1 MANPLFKHL
10 LVTGML
16 CAGTTLLFTGCIDDS
31 YDLNK
36 VDLTM
41 KLNTEGLG
49 VKLGNTDLI
58 ALADII
64 DEDETVKTEA
74 NGLYYLVKDGTSN
87 FNVKVD
93 NMTTSF
99 NDTKLDM
106 DAPVLE
112 YKDVYEQLRDKGFPV
127 THGSTLPI
135 PVGFEMHGSAEGNQ
149 KIDFSITDV
158 NDVKQVKTIDLQRSK
173 VALTLTEANHPAT
186 LNLGVTHLK
195 NIRLYLPKFLGVTD
209 VAPGWELKEGNVLVY
224 TKNGGTYNYNRNN
237 PEICSVYLNK
247 VALDQTKNQGLVNE
261 KKEIELTPAELN
273 IRMTAEQ
280 VFFENR
286 AGREL
291 SMNVGDQASVRLD
304 IKVPNNVLNINQV
317 TGIFNPAINPD
328 NERIDVSNDLPDFL
342 QDKDVR
348 IVATNPTIRFH
359 ANMSTLPVGID
370 MRGTLTAVKENGAFE
385 NGATT
390 KVVKLDKGVMEMGR
404 DNYVYYCNQGNTPYD
419 PEGAKAGAA
428 TVKNTANI
436 GDLITE
442 LPDYLEVNL
451 RDNQINVKNEY
462 YTVQLGRDYHVDADY
477 SVFVPFEF
485 DRGLKVVYND
495 STESMH
501 SDLKDLSATGTLEV
515 MADAY
520 NTIPLELLVGLKAV
534 DVDGNELPVEFNT
547 AEAHV
552 VPGDG
557 STYTMNGEVKQR
569 SGSEVMTP
577 IKITAKL
584 DDKDLLSRIDKLCFN
599 IHADATGSNKLVS
612 TQYLKLNN
620 IKIKLHAGVI
630 ADFN

>member
-1 MANPLFKHL
+1 MANPLFKRL

-31 YDLNK
+31 YNLDK

-106 DAPVLE
+106 NTPVLQ
-112 YKDVYEQLRDKGFPV
+112 YNDVYEQLRDAGIPV

-135 PVGFEMHGSAEGNQ
+135 PADFEMHGSAEGDQ
-149 KIDFSITDV
+149 EVDFKITDV
-158 NDVKQVKTIDLQRSK
+158 SDVKQVKTIDLQRSK

-186 LNLGVTHLK
+186 LNLGVTRLK
-195 NIRLYLPKFLGVTD
+195 NIRLYLPKILGVTD

-224 TKNGGTYNYNRNN
+224 TGNGGTYNYNRNN

-247 VALDQTKNQGLVNE
+247 VVLDQTEHKGKVENGN
-261 KKEIELTPAELN
+261 IELTPAELN

-291 SMNVGDQASVRLD
+291 SMNEGDQASVRLD
-304 IKVPNNVLNINQV
+304 IKVPNNKLNISQV
-317 TGIFNPAINPD
+317 TGIFNPAIDPD

-442 LPDYLEVNL
+442 LPDYLEVDLKN
-451 RDNQINVKNEY
+451 NQINVKNEY

-534 DVDGNELPVEFNT
+534 DVDGNEVPVEFNT

-552 VPGDG
+552 APGDG

>member
-31 YDLNK
+31 YDLDK

-41 KLNTEGLG
+41 KLNTDGLG

-106 DAPVLE
+106 NTPVLQ
-112 YKDVYEQLRDKGFPV
+112 YNDVYEQLRDAGIPV

-135 PVGFEMHGSAEGNQ
+135 PANFEMHGSAEGDQ
-149 KIDFSITDV
+149 EVDFKITDV
-158 NDVKQVKTIDLQRSK
+158 SDVKQVKTIDLQKSK
-173 VALTLTEANHPAT
+173 VALTLTEANQPAS
-186 LNLGVTHLK
+186 LNLGVTRLK
-195 NIRLYLPKFLGVTD
+195 NVRLYLPKFLGVTD

-224 TKNGGTYNYNRNN
+224 TLNGGTYNYNRNN

-247 VALDQTKNQGLVNE
+247 VALDQTEHKGKVENGG
-261 KKEIELTPAELN
+261 IELTPNELN
-273 IRMTAEQ
+273 VRMTAEQ
-280 VFFENR
+280 VYFENR

-304 IKVPNNVLNINQV
+304 IKVPNNKLNISQV
-317 TGIFNPAINPD
+317 TGIFNPAIDPD
-328 NERIDVSNDLPDFL
+328 NERIDVSSDLPDFL
-342 QDKDVR
+342 QDKEVR

-547 AEAHV
+547 TEAHV
-552 VPGDG
+552 LPGDG

>member
-31 YDLNK
+31 YDLDK

-41 KLNTEGLG
+41 KLNTDGLG

-58 ALADII
+58 ALADIL

-106 DAPVLE
+106 NTPVLQ
-112 YKDVYEQLRDKGFPV
+112 YNDVYEQLRDAGIPV

-135 PVGFEMHGSAEGNQ
+135 PADFEMHGSAEGDQ
-149 KIDFSITDV
+149 EVDFKITDV
-158 NDVKQVKTIDLQRSK
+158 SDVKQVKTIDLQRSK
-173 VALTLTEANHPAT
+173 VALTLTEANQPAS
-186 LNLGVTHLK
+186 LNLGVTRLK

-209 VAPGWELKEGNVLVY
+209 VAPGWELKESNVLVY
-224 TKNGGTYNYNRNN
+224 KNGGTYNYNRNN

-247 VALDQTKNQGLVNE
+247 VALDQTTHNGMVENGG
-261 KKEIELTPAELN
+261 IELTPNDLKV
-273 IRMTAEQ
+273 RMTAEQ

-304 IKVPNNVLNINQV
+304 IKVPNNVLNIDQV

-328 NERIDVSNDLPDFL
+328 NERIDVSSDLPDFL

-385 NGATT
+385 NGAPT

-442 LPDYLEVNL
+442 LPDYLEVDLKN
-451 RDNQINVKNEY
+451 NQINVKNEY

-552 VPGDG
+552 APGDG

>member
-1 MANPLFKHL
+1 M
-10 LVTGML
+10 
-16 CAGTTLLFTGCIDDS
+16 
-31 YDLNK
+31 
-36 VDLTM
+36 
-41 KLNTEGLG
+41 
-49 VKLGNTDLI
+49 KLGNTDLI
-58 ALADII
+58 ALADIL

-106 DAPVLE
+106 NTPVLQ
-112 YKDVYEQLRDKGFPV
+112 YNDVYEQLRDAGIPV

-135 PVGFEMHGSAEGNQ
+135 PANFEMHGSAEGDQ
-149 KIDFSITDV
+149 EVDFKITDV
-158 NDVKQVKTIDLQRSK
+158 SDVKQVKTIDLQKSK
-173 VALTLTEANHPAT
+173 VALTLTEANQPAS
-186 LNLGVTHLK
+186 LNLGVTRLK

-224 TKNGGTYNYNRNN
+224 TLNGGTYNYNRNN
-237 PEICSVYLNK
+237 TEICSVYLNK
-247 VALDQTKNQGLVNE
+247 VALDQTEHKGKVENGG
-261 KKEIELTPAELN
+261 IELTPNDLKV
-273 IRMTAEQ
+273 RMTAEQ
-280 VFFENR
+280 VYFENR

-291 SMNVGDQASVRLD
+291 SMNEGDQASVRLD
-304 IKVPNNVLNINQV
+304 ITVANKTLNISQV

-328 NERIDVSNDLPDFL
+328 NERIDVSSDLPDFL
-342 QDKDVR
+342 QDKEVR

-370 MRGTLTAVKENGAFE
+370 MRGTLTAVKENGVFE

-442 LPDYLEVNL
+442 LPDYLEVDLKN
-451 RDNQINVKNEY
+451 NQINVKNEY

-552 VPGDG
+552 APGDG

>member
-31 YDLNK
+31 YDLDK

-41 KLNTEGLG
+41 KLNTDGLG

-58 ALADII
+58 ALADIL

-106 DAPVLE
+106 NTPVLQ
-112 YKDVYEQLRDKGFPV
+112 YNDVYEQLRDAGIPV

-135 PVGFEMHGSAEGNQ
+135 PADFEMHGSAEGNQ

-158 NDVKQVKTIDLQRSK
+158 KDVTEVKTIDLYKSK
-173 VALTLTEANHPAT
+173 VALTLTEANSRPE
-186 LNLGVTHLK
+186 LNLGVTRLK

-224 TKNGGTYNYNRNN
+224 KNGGIYNYNRNK

-247 VALDQTKNQGLVNE
+247 VALDQTKNEGKVENGN
-261 KKEIELTPAELN
+261 IELTPAELN

-280 VFFENR
+280 VYFENR

-291 SMNVGDQASVRLD
+291 SMKVDDQASVRLD
-304 IKVPNNVLNINQV
+304 IQVPNNVLNINQV
-317 TGIFNPAINPD
+317 TGKFNPAINPD
-328 NERIDVSNDLPDFL
+328 NERIDVSSDLPDFL
-342 QDKDVR
+342 QDKEVR

-390 KVVKLDKGVMEMGR
+390 KVVKLDKSVMNMGC
-404 DNYVYYCNQGNTPYD
+404 DNYVYYYQGNAPYD

-442 LPDYLEVNL
+442 LPDYLEVDLKN
-451 RDNQINVKNEY
+451 NQINVKNEY

-501 SDLKDLSATGTLEV
+501 SDLKDLSTTGTLEV

-552 VPGDG
+552 APGDG

>member
-31 YDLNK
+31 YDLDK

-41 KLNTEGLG
+41 KLNTDGLG

-58 ALADII
+58 ALADIL

-106 DAPVLE
+106 NTPVLQ
-112 YKDVYEQLRDKGFPV
+112 YNDVYEQLRDAGIPV
-127 THGSTLPI
+127 TEGNTLPI
-135 PVGFEMHGSAEGNQ
+135 PVDFEMHGSAKGDQEV
-149 KIDFSITDV
+149 DFKITDV
-158 NDVKQVKTIDLQRSK
+158 SDVKQVKTIDLQKSK
-173 VALTLTEANHPAT
+173 VALTLTEANQPAS
-186 LNLGVTHLK
+186 LNLGVTRLK
-195 NIRLYLPKFLGVTD
+195 NVRLYLPKFLGVTD

-224 TKNGGTYNYNRNN
+224 TLNGGTYNYNRNN

-247 VALDQTKNQGLVNE
+247 VALDQTENKGKVENGG
-261 KKEIELTPAELN
+261 IELTPNELN
-273 IRMTAEQ
+273 VRMTAEQ

-304 IKVPNNVLNINQV
+304 IKVPNNKLNISQV
-317 TGIFNPAINPD
+317 TGIFNPAIDPD

-442 LPDYLEVNL
+442 LPDYLEVDLKN
-451 RDNQINVKNEY
+451 NQINVKNEY

-534 DVDGNELPVEFNT
+534 DVDGNEVPVEFNT

-552 VPGDG
+552 APGDG

>member
-31 YDLNK
+31 YDLDK

-41 KLNTEGLG
+41 KLNTDGLG

-58 ALADII
+58 ALADIL

-106 DAPVLE
+106 NTPVLQ
-112 YKDVYEQLRDKGFPV
+112 YNDVYEQLRDAGIPV

-135 PVGFEMHGSAEGNQ
+135 PADFEMHGSAEGDQ
-149 KIDFSITDV
+149 EVDFKITDV
-158 NDVKQVKTIDLQRSK
+158 SDVKQVKTIDLQKSK
-173 VALTLTEANHPAT
+173 VALTLTEANQPAS
-186 LNLGVTHLK
+186 LNLGVTRLK

-224 TKNGGTYNYNRNN
+224 TLNGGIYNYNRNN

-247 VALDQTKNQGLVNE
+247 VALDQTENKGKVENGG
-261 KKEIELTPAELN
+261 IELTPNELN
-273 IRMTAEQ
+273 VTMTAEQ

-304 IKVPNNVLNINQV
+304 IKVPNNKLNISQV
-317 TGIFNPAINPD
+317 TGIFNPAIDPD

-342 QDKDVR
+342 QDKEVR

-442 LPDYLEVNL
+442 LPDYLEVDLKN
-451 RDNQINVKNEY
+451 NQINVKNEY

-534 DVDGNELPVEFNT
+534 DVDGNEVPVEFNT

-552 VPGDG
+552 APGDG

-599 IHADATGSNKLVS
+599 IHADATSSNKLVS

>member
-16 CAGTTLLFTGCIDDS
+16 CAGTTLLFTSCIDDS
-31 YDLNK
+31 YDLDK

-41 KLNTEGLG
+41 KLNTDGLG
-49 VKLGNTDLI
+49 VKLGNTNLI
-58 ALADII
+58 ALADIL

-106 DAPVLE
+106 DAPVLQ
-112 YKDVYEQLRDKGFPV
+112 YNDVYEQLRDAGIPV

-135 PVGFEMHGSAEGNQ
+135 PANFEMHGSAEGDQ
-149 KIDFSITDV
+149 EVDFKITDV
-158 NDVKQVKTIDLQRSK
+158 SDVKQVKTIDLQKSK
-173 VALTLTEANHPAT
+173 VALTLTEANQPAS
-186 LNLGVTHLK
+186 LNLGVTRLK
-195 NIRLYLPKFLGVTD
+195 NVRLYLPKFLGVTD
-209 VAPGWELKEGNVLVY
+209 VAPGWELQEGNVLVY
-224 TKNGGTYNYNRNN
+224 THNGGTYNYDRNK

-247 VALDQTKNQGLVNE
+247 VALDQTKNEGKVENGN
-261 KKEIELTPAELN
+261 IELKPYELN
-273 IRMTAEQ
+273 VRMTAEQ
-280 VFFENR
+280 VYFENR

-291 SMNVGDQASVRLD
+291 SMNEGDQASVRLD
-304 IKVPNNVLNINQV
+304 IQLPNNVLNISQV
-317 TGIFNPAINPD
+317 TGIFNPAIDPD

-342 QDKDVR
+342 QDKEVR

-451 RDNQINVKNEY
+451 KNNQINVKNEY

-501 SDLKDLSATGTLEV
+501 TDLKDLSATGTLEV
-515 MADAY
+515 VADAY
-520 NTIPLELLVGLKAV
+520 NTIPLELLVGLKAI

-547 AEAHV
+547 VEAHV
-552 VPGDG
+552 APGDG

>member
-31 YDLNK
+31 YDLDK

-41 KLNTEGLG
+41 KLNTDGLG

-58 ALADII
+58 ALADIL

-112 YKDVYEQLRDKGFPV
+112 YKDVREQLEAHGVPV
-127 THGSTLPI
+127 VDGKPLPI
-135 PVGFEMHGSAEGNQ
+135 PADFEMHGSAEGNQ

-158 NDVKQVKTIDLQRSK
+158 KDVTEVKTIDLYKSK
-173 VALTLTEANHPAT
+173 VALTLKEANKPKE

-224 TKNGGTYNYNRNN
+224 TNNGGIYNYNRNN
-237 PEICSVYLNK
+237 SEICSVYLNK
-247 VALDQTKNQGLVNE
+247 VALDQTEHNGKVENGG
-261 KKEIELTPAELN
+261 IELTPNELN
-273 IRMTAEQ
+273 VRMTAEQ

-304 IKVPNNVLNINQV
+304 IKVPNNKLNISQV
-317 TGIFNPAINPD
+317 TGIFNPAIDPD

-342 QDKDVR
+342 QDKEVR

-442 LPDYLEVNL
+442 LPDYLEVDLKN
-451 RDNQINVKNEY
+451 NQINVKNEY

-534 DVDGNELPVEFNT
+534 DVDGNVVPVEFNT

-552 VPGDG
+552 APGDG

>member
-31 YDLNK
+31 YDLDK

-41 KLNTEGLG
+41 KLNTDGLG

-58 ALADII
+58 ALADIL

-106 DAPVLE
+106 NTPVLQ
-112 YKDVYEQLRDKGFPV
+112 YNDVKEQLETVGVFVEKHKP
-127 THGSTLPI
+127 LPI
-135 PVGFEMHGSAEGNQ
+135 PANFEMHGSAEGDQ
-149 KIDFSITDV
+149 EVDFKITDV
-158 NDVKQVKTIDLQRSK
+158 SDVKQVKTIDLQRSK
-173 VALTLTEANHPAT
+173 VALTLTEANKPAS

-195 NIRLYLPKFLGVTD
+195 NVRLYLPKFLGVTD

-224 TKNGGTYNYNRNN
+224 TLNGGTYNYNRNN

-247 VALDQTKNQGLVNE
+247 VALDQTENKGKVENGG
-261 KKEIELTPAELN
+261 IELTPNELKV
-273 IRMTAEQ
+273 RMTAEQ
-280 VFFENR
+280 VYFENR

-291 SMNVGDQASVRLD
+291 SMNEGDQASVRLD
-304 IKVPNNVLNINQV
+304 IKVPNNVLNISQV
-317 TGIFNPAINPD
+317 TGIFNPAIDPD

-370 MRGTLTAVKENGAFE
+370 MSGTLTAVKENGAFE
-385 NGATT
+385 NGAPT

-451 RDNQINVKNEY
+451 KNNQINVKNEY

-534 DVDGNELPVEFNT
+534 DVDGNEVPVEFNT

-552 VPGDG
+552 APGDG

>member
-31 YDLNK
+31 YDLDK

-41 KLNTEGLG
+41 KLNTDGLG

-58 ALADII
+58 ALADIL

-106 DAPVLE
+106 NTPVLQ
-112 YKDVYEQLRDKGFPV
+112 YNDVKEQLETVGVFVEKHKP
-127 THGSTLPI
+127 LPI
-135 PVGFEMHGSAEGNQ
+135 PANFEMHGSAEGDQ
-149 KIDFSITDV
+149 EVDFKITDV
-158 NDVKQVKTIDLQRSK
+158 SDVKQVKTIDLQKSK
-173 VALTLTEANHPAT
+173 VALTLTEANQPAS
-186 LNLGVTHLK
+186 LNLGVTRLK
-195 NIRLYLPKFLGVTD
+195 NVRLYLPKFLGVTD

-224 TKNGGTYNYNRNN
+224 TLNGGTYNYNRNHT
-237 PEICSVYLNK
+237 EICSVYLNK
-247 VALDQTKNQGLVNE
+247 VALDQTEHKGKVENGG
-261 KKEIELTPAELN
+261 IELTPNDLKV
-273 IRMTAEQ
+273 RMTAEQ
-280 VFFENR
+280 VYFENR

-291 SMNVGDQASVRLD
+291 SMNEGDQASVRLD
-304 IKVPNNVLNINQV
+304 ITVANKTLNISQV

-451 RDNQINVKNEY
+451 KNNQINVKEEY

-515 MADAY
+515 VADAY
-520 NTIPLELLVGLKAV
+520 NTIPLELLVGLKAI

-552 VPGDG
+552 APGDG

>member
-31 YDLNK
+31 YDLDK

-41 KLNTEGLG
+41 KLNTDGLG

-58 ALADII
+58 ALADIL

-106 DAPVLE
+106 NTPVLQ
-112 YKDVYEQLRDKGFPV
+112 YDDVFKQLQDAGIPV
-127 THGSTLPI
+127 TEGNTLPI
-135 PVGFEMHGSAEGNQ
+135 PADFEMHGSAEGDQ
-149 KIDFSITDV
+149 EVDFKITDV
-158 NDVKQVKTIDLQRSK
+158 SDVKQVKTIDLQKSK
-173 VALTLTEANHPAT
+173 VALTLTEANQPAS
-186 LNLGVTHLK
+186 LNLGVTRLK
-195 NIRLYLPKFLGVTD
+195 NVRLYLPKFLGVTD

-224 TKNGGTYNYNRNN
+224 TLNGGIYNYNRNN

-247 VALDQTKNQGLVNE
+247 VALDQTDKQGKVENGN
-261 KKEIELTPAELN
+261 IELTPNELKV
-273 IRMTAEQ
+273 RMTAEQ
-280 VFFENR
+280 VYFENR

-304 IKVPNNVLNINQV
+304 IKVPNNKLNISQV
-317 TGIFNPAINPD
+317 TGIFNPAIDPD

-342 QDKDVR
+342 QDKEVR

-442 LPDYLEVNL
+442 LPDYLEVDLKN
-451 RDNQINVKNEY
+451 NQINVKNEY

-534 DVDGNELPVEFNT
+534 DVDGNEVPVEFNT

-552 VPGDG
+552 APGDG

>member
-31 YDLNK
+31 YDLDK

-41 KLNTEGLG
+41 KLNTDGLG

-58 ALADII
+58 ALADIL

-106 DAPVLE
+106 NTPVLQ
-112 YKDVYEQLRDKGFPV
+112 YNDVFEQLRDAGIPV

-135 PVGFEMHGSAEGNQ
+135 PADFEMHGSAEGDQ
-149 KIDFSITDV
+149 EVDFKITDV
-158 NDVKQVKTIDLQRSK
+158 SDVKQVKTIDLQKSK
-173 VALTLTEANHPAT
+173 VALTLTEANQPAS
-186 LNLGVTHLK
+186 LNLGVTRLK

-224 TKNGGTYNYNRNN
+224 TLNGGIYNYNRNN

-247 VALDQTKNQGLVNE
+247 VALDQTENKGKVENGG
-261 KKEIELTPAELN
+261 IELTPNELN
-273 IRMTAEQ
+273 VTMTAEQ

-304 IKVPNNVLNINQV
+304 IKVPNNKLNISQV
-317 TGIFNPAINPD
+317 TGIFNPAIDPD

-342 QDKDVR
+342 QDKEVR

-442 LPDYLEVNL
+442 LPDYLEVDLKN
-451 RDNQINVKNEY
+451 NQINVKNEY
-462 YTVQLGRDYHVDADY
+462 YTVQLGRNYHVDADY

-534 DVDGNELPVEFNT
+534 DVDGNEVPVEFNT

-552 VPGDG
+552 APGDG

>member
-31 YDLNK
+31 YDLDK

-41 KLNTEGLG
+41 KLNTDGLG

-58 ALADII
+58 ALADIL

-106 DAPVLE
+106 NTPVLQ
-112 YKDVYEQLRDKGFPV
+112 YNDVYEQLRNAGIPV
-127 THGSTLPI
+127 TEHSTLPI
-135 PVGFEMHGSAEGNQ
+135 PADFEMHGSAEGDQ
-149 KIDFSITDV
+149 KVDFSITGV
-158 NDVKQVKTIDLQRSK
+158 SDVKQVKTIDLQKSK
-173 VALTLTEANHPAT
+173 VALTLTEANKPAS
-186 LNLGVTHLK
+186 LNLGVTRLK
-195 NIRLYLPKFLGVTD
+195 NVRLYLPKILGVTD

-224 TKNGGTYNYNRNN
+224 TLNGGTYNYNRNN

-247 VALDQTKNQGLVNE
+247 VALDQTEHKGKVENGG
-261 KKEIELTPAELN
+261 IELTPEDLKV
-273 IRMTAEQ
+273 RMTAEQ
-280 VFFENR
+280 VYFENR

-291 SMNVGDQASVRLD
+291 SMNEGDQASVRLD
-304 IKVPNNVLNINQV
+304 IKVPNNKLNISQV

-328 NERIDVSNDLPDFL
+328 NERIDVSSDLPDFL
-342 QDKDVR
+342 QDKEVR

-419 PEGAKAGAA
+419 PEGAKAGAV

-442 LPDYLEVNL
+442 LPDYLEVDLKN
-451 RDNQINVKNEY
+451 NQINVKNEY

-534 DVDGNELPVEFNT
+534 DVDGNEVPVEFNT

-552 VPGDG
+552 APGDG

>member
-31 YDLNK
+31 YDLDK

-41 KLNTEGLG
+41 KLNTDGLG

-58 ALADII
+58 ALADIL

-106 DAPVLE
+106 NTPVLQ
-112 YKDVYEQLRDKGFPV
+112 YNDVYEQLRDAGIPV

-135 PVGFEMHGSAEGNQ
+135 PANFEMHGSAEGDQ
-149 KIDFSITDV
+149 EVDFKITDV
-158 NDVKQVKTIDLQRSK
+158 SDVKQVKIIDLQKSK
-173 VALTLTEANHPAT
+173 VALTLTEANQPAS
-186 LNLGVTHLK
+186 LNLGVTRLK
-195 NIRLYLPKFLGVTD
+195 NVRLYLPKFLGVTD

-224 TKNGGTYNYNRNN
+224 TLNGGTYNYNRNN

-247 VALDQTKNQGLVNE
+247 VALDQTEHKGKVENGG
-261 KKEIELTPAELN
+261 IELTPNELN
-273 IRMTAEQ
+273 VRMTAEQ
-280 VFFENR
+280 VYFENR

-291 SMNVGDQASVRLD
+291 SMNEGDQASVRLD
-304 IKVPNNVLNINQV
+304 IKVPNNVLNISQV
-317 TGIFNPAINPD
+317 TGIFNPAIDPD

-442 LPDYLEVNL
+442 LPDYLEVDLKN
-451 RDNQINVKNEY
+451 NQINVKNEY

-534 DVDGNELPVEFNT
+534 DVDGNEVPVEFNT

-552 VPGDG
+552 APGDG

>member
-31 YDLNK
+31 YDLDK

-41 KLNTEGLG
+41 KLNTDGLG

-58 ALADII
+58 ALADIL

-106 DAPVLE
+106 NTPVLQ
-112 YKDVYEQLRDKGFPV
+112 YNDVFEQLRDAGIPV

-135 PVGFEMHGSAEGNQ
+135 PANFEMHGSAEGDQ
-149 KIDFSITDV
+149 EVDFKITDV
-158 NDVKQVKTIDLQRSK
+158 SDVKQVKTIDLQKSK
-173 VALTLTEANHPAT
+173 VALTLTEANQPAS
-186 LNLGVTHLK
+186 LNLGVTRLK
-195 NIRLYLPKFLGVTD
+195 NVRLYLPKFLGVTD

-224 TKNGGTYNYNRNN
+224 TLNGGTYNYNRNN

-247 VALDQTKNQGLVNE
+247 VALDQTEHKGKVENGG
-261 KKEIELTPAELN
+261 IELTPNELN
-273 IRMTAEQ
+273 VRMTAEQ

-304 IKVPNNVLNINQV
+304 IKVPNNKLNISQV

-342 QDKDVR
+342 QDKEVR

-442 LPDYLEVNL
+442 LPDYLEVDLKN
-451 RDNQINVKNEY
+451 NQINVKNEY

-552 VPGDG
+552 APGDG

-584 DDKDLLSRIDKLCFN
+584 DDENLLSRIDKLCFN

>member
-31 YDLNK
+31 YDLDK

-41 KLNTEGLG
+41 KLNTDGLG

-58 ALADII
+58 ALADIL

-106 DAPVLE
+106 DAPVLQ
-112 YKDVYEQLRDKGFPV
+112 YNDVYEQLETAGVPV
-127 THGSTLPI
+127 VDGKPLPI
-135 PVGFEMHGSAEGNQ
+135 PADFEMHGSAEGNQ

-158 NDVKQVKTIDLQRSK
+158 NDVKEVKTIDLYKSK

-186 LNLGVTHLK
+186 LNLGVTRLK

-224 TKNGGTYNYNRNN
+224 TLNGGTYNYNRNN

-247 VALDQTKNQGLVNE
+247 VALDQTKNNGKVENGS
-261 KKEIELTPAELN
+261 IELTPAELN
-273 IRMTAEQ
+273 IKMTAEQ
-280 VFFENR
+280 VYFENR

-370 MRGTLTAVKENGAFE
+370 LRGTLTAVKENGAFE
-385 NGATT
+385 NGAPT

-404 DNYVYYCNQGNTPYD
+404 DNYVYYCNKDKTPYD

-451 RDNQINVKNEY
+451 KNNQINVKNEY

-552 VPGDG
+552 APGDG
-557 STYTMNGEVKQR
+557 STYTMNGEVKER

>member
-31 YDLNK
+31 YDLDK

-41 KLNTEGLG
+41 KLNTDGLG

-106 DAPVLE
+106 NTPVLQ
-112 YKDVYEQLRDKGFPV
+112 YNDVFKQLQDAGIPV
-127 THGSTLPI
+127 TEGNTLPI
-135 PVGFEMHGSAEGNQ
+135 PADFEMHGSAEGDQ
-149 KIDFSITDV
+149 EVDFKITDV
-158 NDVKQVKTIDLQRSK
+158 SDVKQVKTIDLQRSK

-247 VALDQTKNQGLVNE
+247 VALDQTEHNGKVENGS
-261 KKEIELTPAELN
+261 IELTPAELN
-273 IRMTAEQ
+273 IRMTADQ

-317 TGIFNPAINPD
+317 TGIFNPAIDPD
-328 NERIDVSNDLPDFL
+328 NERIDVSSDLPDFL
-342 QDKDVR
+342 QDKEVR

-442 LPDYLEVNL
+442 LPDYLEVDLKN
-451 RDNQINVKNEY
+451 NQINVKNEY

-534 DVDGNELPVEFNT
+534 DVDGNEVPVEFNT

-552 VPGDG
+552 APGDG
-557 STYTMNGEVKQR
+557 STYTMNGEVKER

>member
-31 YDLNK
+31 YDLDK

-41 KLNTEGLG
+41 KLNTDGLG

-58 ALADII
+58 ALADIL

-106 DAPVLE
+106 DAPVLQ
-112 YKDVYEQLRDKGFPV
+112 YNDVYEQLRDAGIPV
-127 THGSTLPI
+127 TEGSTLPI
-135 PVGFEMHGSAEGNQ
+135 PADFEMHGSAEGNQ

-158 NDVKQVKTIDLQRSK
+158 KDVTEVKTIDLYKSK
-173 VALTLTEANHPAT
+173 VALTLTEANSRPE
-186 LNLGVTHLK
+186 LNLGVTRLK

-224 TKNGGTYNYNRNN
+224 KNGGIYNYNRNK

-247 VALDQTKNQGLVNE
+247 VALDQTKNEGKVENGN
-261 KKEIELTPAELN
+261 IELTPAELN

-280 VFFENR
+280 VYFENR

-291 SMNVGDQASVRLD
+291 SMKVDDQASVRLD
-304 IKVPNNVLNINQV
+304 IQVPNNVLNINQV
-317 TGIFNPAINPD
+317 TGKFNPAIDPD
-328 NERIDVSNDLPDFL
+328 NERIDVSSDLPDFL
-342 QDKDVR
+342 QDKEVR

-451 RDNQINVKNEY
+451 KNNQINVKNEY

-534 DVDGNELPVEFNT
+534 DVDGNEVPVEFNT

-552 VPGDG
+552 APGDG

>member
-31 YDLNK
+31 CDLDK

-41 KLNTEGLG
+41 KLNTDGLG

-58 ALADII
+58 ALADIL

-106 DAPVLE
+106 NTPVLQ
-112 YKDVYEQLRDKGFPV
+112 YNDVYEQLRDAGIPV

-135 PVGFEMHGSAEGNQ
+135 PANFEMHGSAEGDQ
-149 KIDFSITDV
+149 EVDFKITDV
-158 NDVKQVKTIDLQRSK
+158 SDVKQVKTIDLQKSK
-173 VALTLTEANHPAT
+173 VALTLTEANQPAS
-186 LNLGVTHLK
+186 LNLGVTRLK
-195 NIRLYLPKFLGVTD
+195 NVRLYLPKFLGVTD

-224 TKNGGTYNYNRNN
+224 TLNGGTYNYNRNN

-247 VALDQTKNQGLVNE
+247 VALDQTENKGKVENGG
-261 KKEIELTPAELN
+261 IELTPNELN
-273 IRMTAEQ
+273 VRMTAEQ

-304 IKVPNNVLNINQV
+304 IKVPNNKLNISQV

-342 QDKDVR
+342 QDKEVR

-442 LPDYLEVNL
+442 LPDYLEVDLKN
-451 RDNQINVKNEY
+451 NQINVKNEY

-534 DVDGNELPVEFNT
+534 DVDGNEVPVEFNT

-552 VPGDG
+552 APGDG

>member
-31 YDLNK
+31 YDLDK

-41 KLNTEGLG
+41 KLNTDGLG

-58 ALADII
+58 ALADIL

-74 NGLYYLVKDGTSN
+74 NGLYYLVKDGPSN

-93 NMTTSF
+93 NMTPSF
-99 NDTKLDM
+99 NDSKLDM
-106 DAPVLE
+106 DAPVLQ
-112 YKDVYEQLRDKGFPV
+112 YNDVYEQLRDAGIPV
-127 THGSTLPI
+127 TEGSTLPI
-135 PVGFEMHGSAEGNQ
+135 PADFEMHGSAEGNQ

-158 NDVKQVKTIDLQRSK
+158 KDVTEVKTIDLYKSK
-173 VALTLTEANHPAT
+173 VALTLTEANSRPE
-186 LNLGVTHLK
+186 LNLGVTRLK

-224 TKNGGTYNYNRNN
+224 KNGGIYNYNRNK

-247 VALDQTKNQGLVNE
+247 VALDQTKNEGKVENGN
-261 KKEIELTPAELN
+261 IELTPAELN

-280 VFFENR
+280 VYFENR

-291 SMNVGDQASVRLD
+291 SMKVDDQASVRLD
-304 IKVPNNVLNINQV
+304 IQVPNNVLNINQV
-317 TGIFNPAINPD
+317 TGKFNPAINPD
-328 NERIDVSNDLPDFL
+328 NERIDVSSDLPDFL
-342 QDKDVR
+342 QDKEVR

-442 LPDYLEVNL
+442 LPDYLEVDLKN
-451 RDNQINVKNEY
+451 NQINVKNEY

-552 VPGDG
+552 APGDG

>member
-31 YDLNK
+31 YDLDK

-41 KLNTEGLG
+41 KLNTDGLG

-58 ALADII
+58 ALADIL

-106 DAPVLE
+106 NTPVLQ
-112 YKDVYEQLRDKGFPV
+112 YNDVYEQLRDAGIPV

-135 PVGFEMHGSAEGNQ
+135 PANFEMHGSAEGDQ
-149 KIDFSITDV
+149 EVDFKITDV
-158 NDVKQVKTIDLQRSK
+158 SDVKQVKTIDLQRSK
-173 VALTLTEANHPAT
+173 VALTLTEANQPAT
-186 LNLGVTHLK
+186 LNLGVTRLK

-224 TKNGGTYNYNRNN
+224 TLNGGTYNYNRNN

-247 VALDQTKNQGLVNE
+247 VALDQTEHKGKVENGG
-261 KKEIELTPAELN
+261 IELTPNELN
-273 IRMTAEQ
+273 VRMTAEQ
-280 VFFENR
+280 VYFENR

-291 SMNVGDQASVRLD
+291 SMNEGDQASVRLD
-304 IKVPNNVLNINQV
+304 IKVPNNVLNISQV
-317 TGIFNPAINPD
+317 TGIFNPVINPD

-390 KVVKLDKGVMEMGR
+390 KKVKLDKGVMEMGR
-404 DNYVYYCNQGNTPYD
+404 DNYVYYCNKDKTPYD

-428 TVKNTANI
+428 TVENVQNI

-451 RDNQINVKNEY
+451 RDNQINVKDEY

-534 DVDGNELPVEFNT
+534 DVDGNEVPVEFNT

-552 VPGDG
+552 APGDG

>member
-31 YDLNK
+31 YDLDK

-41 KLNTEGLG
+41 KLNTDGLG

-58 ALADII
+58 ALADIL

-106 DAPVLE
+106 NTPVLQ
-112 YKDVYEQLRDKGFPV
+112 YNDVYEQLETAGVPV
-127 THGSTLPI
+127 VDGKPLPI
-135 PVGFEMHGSAEGNQ
+135 PADFEMHGSAEGNQ

-158 NDVKQVKTIDLQRSK
+158 NDVKEVKTIDLYKSK

-186 LNLGVTHLK
+186 LNLGVTRLK

-224 TKNGGTYNYNRNN
+224 TLNGGTYNYNRNN

-247 VALDQTKNQGLVNE
+247 VALDQTKNNGKVENGS
-261 KKEIELTPAELN
+261 IELTPAELN
-273 IRMTAEQ
+273 IKMTAEQ
-280 VFFENR
+280 VYFENR

-451 RDNQINVKNEY
+451 KNNQINVKNEY

-552 VPGDG
+552 APGDG

>member
-31 YDLNK
+31 YDLDK

-41 KLNTEGLG
+41 KLNTDGLG

-58 ALADII
+58 ALADIL

-106 DAPVLE
+106 NTPVLQ
-112 YKDVYEQLRDKGFPV
+112 YNDVYEQLRDAGIPV

-135 PVGFEMHGSAEGNQ
+135 PADFEMHGSAEGDQ
-149 KIDFSITDV
+149 EVDFKITDV
-158 NDVKQVKTIDLQRSK
+158 SDVKQVKTIDLQKSK
-173 VALTLTEANHPAT
+173 VALTLTEANQPAS
-186 LNLGVTHLK
+186 LNLGVTRLK
-195 NIRLYLPKFLGVTD
+195 NVRLYLPKFLGVTD

-224 TKNGGTYNYNRNN
+224 TLNGGIYNYNRNN

-247 VALDQTKNQGLVNE
+247 VALDQTENKGKVENGG
-261 KKEIELTPAELN
+261 IELTPNELN
-273 IRMTAEQ
+273 VTMTAEQ

-304 IKVPNNVLNINQV
+304 IKVPNNVLNISQV
-317 TGIFNPAINPD
+317 TGIFNPAIDPD

-342 QDKDVR
+342 QDKEVR

-442 LPDYLEVNL
+442 LPDYLEVDLKN
-451 RDNQINVKNEY
+451 NQINVKNEY

-552 VPGDG
+552 APGDG
-557 STYTMNGEVKQR
+557 STYTMNGEVKER

>member
-31 YDLNK
+31 YDLDK

-41 KLNTEGLG
+41 KLNTDGLG

-58 ALADII
+58 ALADIL

-112 YKDVYEQLRDKGFPV
+112 YKDVREQLEAHGVPV
-127 THGSTLPI
+127 VDGKPLPI
-135 PVGFEMHGSAEGNQ
+135 PADFEMHGSAEGNQ

-158 NDVKQVKTIDLQRSK
+158 KDVTEVKTIDLYKSK
-173 VALTLTEANHPAT
+173 VALTLKEANKPKE

-224 TKNGGTYNYNRNN
+224 TNNGGIYNYNRNN
-237 PEICSVYLNK
+237 SEICSVYLNK
-247 VALDQTKNQGLVNE
+247 VALDQTEHNGKVENGS
-261 KKEIELTPAELN
+261 IELTPAELN

-280 VFFENR
+280 VYFKNR

-291 SMNVGDQASVRLD
+291 SMEVGNQASVRLD
-304 IKVPNNVLNINQV
+304 IELPNNVLNINQV
-317 TGIFNPAINPD
+317 TGKFNPTINPD
-328 NERIDVSNDLPDFL
+328 DERIDVSNDLPDFL
-342 QDKDVR
+342 QDKEVR

-442 LPDYLEVNL
+442 LPDYLEVDLKN
-451 RDNQINVKNEY
+451 NQINVKNEY

-552 VPGDG
+552 APGDG

>member
-31 YDLNK
+31 YDLDK

-41 KLNTEGLG
+41 KLNTDGLG

-58 ALADII
+58 ALADIL

-106 DAPVLE
+106 NTPVLQ
-112 YKDVYEQLRDKGFPV
+112 YNDVFKQLQDAGIPV
-127 THGSTLPI
+127 TEGNTLPI
-135 PVGFEMHGSAEGNQ
+135 PADFEMHGSAKGDQEV
-149 KIDFSITDV
+149 DFKITDV
-158 NDVKQVKTIDLQRSK
+158 SDVKQVKTIDLQKSK
-173 VALTLTEANHPAT
+173 VALTLTEANQPAS
-186 LNLGVTHLK
+186 LNLGVTRLK

-224 TKNGGTYNYNRNN
+224 TLNGGIYNYNRNN

-247 VALDQTKNQGLVNE
+247 VALDQTKNNGKVENGS
-261 KKEIELTPAELN
+261 IELTPNELN
-273 IRMTAEQ
+273 VTMTAEQ

-304 IKVPNNVLNINQV
+304 IKVPNNVLNISQV

-328 NERIDVSNDLPDFL
+328 NERIDVSSDLPDFL
-342 QDKDVR
+342 QDKEVR

-442 LPDYLEVNL
+442 LPDYLEVDLKN
-451 RDNQINVKNEY
+451 NQINVKNEY

-515 MADAY
+515 IADAY

-552 VPGDG
+552 APGDG

>member
-31 YDLNK
+31 YDLDK

-41 KLNTEGLG
+41 KLNTDGLG

-58 ALADII
+58 ALADIL

-106 DAPVLE
+106 NTPVLQ
-112 YKDVYEQLRDKGFPV
+112 YNDVFEQLRDKGIPV

-135 PVGFEMHGSAEGNQ
+135 PAGFEMHGCAEGDQ
-149 KIDFSITDV
+149 EVDFKITDV
-158 NDVKQVKTIDLQRSK
+158 SDVKQVKTIDLQRSK
-173 VALTLTEANHPAT
+173 VALTLTEANQPAS

-195 NIRLYLPKFLGVTD
+195 NVRLYLPKFLGVTD

-224 TKNGGTYNYNRNN
+224 TLNGGTYNYNRNN

-247 VALDQTKNQGLVNE
+247 VALDQTTHKGKVENGG
-261 KKEIELTPAELN
+261 IELTPNELKV
-273 IRMTAEQ
+273 RMTAEQ
-280 VFFENR
+280 VYFKNR

-291 SMNVGDQASVRLD
+291 SMNEGDQASVRLD
-304 IKVPNNVLNINQV
+304 IKVPNNVLNISQV

-328 NERIDVSNDLPDFL
+328 NERIDVSSDLPDFL

-442 LPDYLEVNL
+442 LPDYLEVDLKN
-451 RDNQINVKNEY
+451 NQINVKNEY

-534 DVDGNELPVEFNT
+534 DVDGNEVPVEFNT

-552 VPGDG
+552 APGDG

>member
-31 YDLNK
+31 YDLDK

-41 KLNTEGLG
+41 KLNTDGLG

-58 ALADII
+58 ALADIL

-106 DAPVLE
+106 NTPVLQ
-112 YKDVYEQLRDKGFPV
+112 YNDVYEQLRDAGIPV
-127 THGSTLPI
+127 TEGNTLPI
-135 PVGFEMHGSAEGNQ
+135 PADFEMHGSAKGDQEV
-149 KIDFSITDV
+149 DFKITDV
-158 NDVKQVKTIDLQRSK
+158 SDVKQVKTIDLQKSK
-173 VALTLTEANHPAT
+173 VALTLTEANQPAS
-186 LNLGVTHLK
+186 LNLGVTRLK

-209 VAPGWELKEGNVLVY
+209 VAPGWELQEGNVLVY
-224 TKNGGTYNYNRNN
+224 THNGGTYNYDRNK

-247 VALDQTKNQGLVNE
+247 VALDQTKNEGKVENGN
-261 KKEIELTPAELN
+261 IELKPNELN
-273 IRMTAEQ
+273 VTMTAEQ

-304 IKVPNNVLNINQV
+304 IKVPNNKLNISQV
-317 TGIFNPAINPD
+317 TGIFNPAIDPD
-328 NERIDVSNDLPDFL
+328 NERIDVSSDLPDFL
-342 QDKDVR
+342 QDKEVR

-442 LPDYLEVNL
+442 LPDYLEVDLKN
-451 RDNQINVKNEY
+451 NQINVKNEY

-515 MADAY
+515 VADAY

-534 DVDGNELPVEFNT
+534 DVDGNEVPVEFNT

-552 VPGDG
+552 APGDG
-557 STYTMNGEVKQR
+557 STYTMNGEVKER

>member
-31 YDLNK
+31 YDLDK

-41 KLNTEGLG
+41 KLNTDGLG

-58 ALADII
+58 ALADIL

-106 DAPVLE
+106 NTPVLQ
-112 YKDVYEQLRDKGFPV
+112 YNDVKEQLETVGVFVEKHKP
-127 THGSTLPI
+127 LPI
-135 PVGFEMHGSAEGNQ
+135 PANFEMHGSAEGDQ
-149 KIDFSITDV
+149 EVDFKITDV
-158 NDVKQVKTIDLQRSK
+158 SDVKQVKTIDLQKSK
-173 VALTLTEANHPAT
+173 VALTLTEANQPAS
-186 LNLGVTHLK
+186 LNLGVTRLK
-195 NIRLYLPKFLGVTD
+195 NVRLYLPKFLGVTD

-224 TKNGGTYNYNRNN
+224 TLNGGTYNYNRNN

-247 VALDQTKNQGLVNE
+247 VALDKTENKGKVENGG
-261 KKEIELTPAELN
+261 IELTPNELN
-273 IRMTAEQ
+273 VRMTAEQ

-304 IKVPNNVLNINQV
+304 IKVPNNKLNISQV
-317 TGIFNPAINPD
+317 TGIFNPAIDPD

-342 QDKDVR
+342 QDKEVR

-442 LPDYLEVNL
+442 LPDYLEVDLKN
-451 RDNQINVKNEY
+451 NQINVKNEY

-534 DVDGNELPVEFNT
+534 DVDGNEVPVEFNT

-552 VPGDG
+552 APGDG

>member
-31 YDLNK
+31 YDLDK

-41 KLNTEGLG
+41 KLNTDGLG

-58 ALADII
+58 ALADIL

-106 DAPVLE
+106 NTPVLQ
-112 YKDVYEQLRDKGFPV
+112 YNDVYEQLRDAGIPV

-135 PVGFEMHGSAEGNQ
+135 PADFEMHGSAEGDQ
-149 KIDFSITDV
+149 EVDFKITDV
-158 NDVKQVKTIDLQRSK
+158 SDVKQVKTIDLQRSK
-173 VALTLTEANHPAT
+173 VALTLTEANQPAT
-186 LNLGVTHLK
+186 LNLGVTRLK

-224 TKNGGTYNYNRNN
+224 TLNGGIYNYNRNN

-247 VALDQTKNQGLVNE
+247 VALDQTEHKGKVENGG
-261 KKEIELTPAELN
+261 IELTPNELN
-273 IRMTAEQ
+273 VTMTAEQ

-304 IKVPNNVLNINQV
+304 IKVPNNKLNISQV
-317 TGIFNPAINPD
+317 TGIFNPAIDPD
-328 NERIDVSNDLPDFL
+328 NERIDVSSDLPDFL
-342 QDKDVR
+342 QDKEVR

-385 NGATT
+385 NGAPT

-442 LPDYLEVNL
+442 LPDYLEVDLKN
-451 RDNQINVKNEY
+451 NQINVKNEY

-534 DVDGNELPVEFNT
+534 DVDGNEVPVEFNT

-552 VPGDG
+552 APGDG

>member
-31 YDLNK
+31 YDLDK

-41 KLNTEGLG
+41 KLNTDGLG

-58 ALADII
+58 ALADIL

-106 DAPVLE
+106 NTPVLQ
-112 YKDVYEQLRDKGFPV
+112 YNDVYEQLRDAGIPV

-135 PVGFEMHGSAEGNQ
+135 PANFEMHGSAEGDQ
-149 KIDFSITDV
+149 EVDFKITDV
-158 NDVKQVKTIDLQRSK
+158 SDVKQVKTIDLQKSK
-173 VALTLTEANHPAT
+173 VALTLTEANQPAS
-186 LNLGVTHLK
+186 LNLGVTRLK
-195 NIRLYLPKFLGVTD
+195 NVRLYLPKFLGVTD

-224 TKNGGTYNYNRNN
+224 TLNGGTYNYNRNN

-247 VALDQTKNQGLVNE
+247 VALDQTENKGKVENGG
-261 KKEIELTPAELN
+261 IELTPNELKV
-273 IRMTAEQ
+273 RMTAEQ
-280 VFFENR
+280 VYFENR

-291 SMNVGDQASVRLD
+291 SMNEGDQASVRLD
-304 IKVPNNVLNINQV
+304 IKVPNNVLNISQV
-317 TGIFNPAINPD
+317 TGIFNPAIDPD

-442 LPDYLEVNL
+442 LPDYLEVDLKN
-451 RDNQINVKNEY
+451 NQINVKNEY

-534 DVDGNELPVEFNT
+534 DVDGNEVPVEFNT

-552 VPGDG
+552 APGDG

>member
-31 YDLNK
+31 YDLDK

-41 KLNTEGLG
+41 KLNTDGLG

-58 ALADII
+58 ALADIL

-106 DAPVLE
+106 NTPVLQ
-112 YKDVYEQLRDKGFPV
+112 YNDVFKQLQDAGIPV
-127 THGSTLPI
+127 TEGNTLPI
-135 PVGFEMHGSAEGNQ
+135 PADFEMHGSAKGDQEV
-149 KIDFSITDV
+149 DFKITDV
-158 NDVKQVKTIDLQRSK
+158 SDVKQVKTIDLQKSK
-173 VALTLTEANHPAT
+173 VALTLTEANKPSS
-186 LNLGVTHLK
+186 LNLGVTRLK
-195 NIRLYLPKFLGVTD
+195 NVRLYLPKFLGVTD
-209 VAPGWELKEGNVLVY
+209 VAPGWELQEGNVLVY
-224 TKNGGTYNYNRNN
+224 THNGGTYNYDRNK

-247 VALDQTKNQGLVNE
+247 VALDQTKNEGKVENGN
-261 KKEIELTPAELN
+261 IELKPNELN
-273 IRMTAEQ
+273 VTMTAEQ
-280 VFFENR
+280 VYFENR

-291 SMNVGDQASVRLD
+291 SMNEGDQASVRLD
-304 IKVPNNVLNINQV
+304 IKLPNNVLNISQV

-390 KVVKLDKGVMEMGR
+390 KKVKLDKGVMEMGR

-428 TVKNTANI
+428 TVENVQNI

-442 LPDYLEVNL
+442 LPDYLEVDLKN
-451 RDNQINVKNEY
+451 NQINVKNEY

-547 AEAHV
+547 TEAHV
-552 VPGDG
+552 APGDG

>member
-31 YDLNK
+31 YDLDK

-41 KLNTEGLG
+41 KLNTDGLG

-58 ALADII
+58 ALADIL

-106 DAPVLE
+106 NAPVLQ
-112 YKDVYEQLRDKGFPV
+112 YNDVKEQLETVGVFVEKHKP
-127 THGSTLPI
+127 LPI
-135 PVGFEMHGSAEGNQ
+135 PADFEMHGSAEGDQ
-149 KIDFSITDV
+149 EVDFNITDV
-158 NDVKQVKTIDLQRSK
+158 SDVKQVKTIDLQRSK
-173 VALTLTEANHPAT
+173 VALTLTEANKPAS
-186 LNLGVTHLK
+186 LNLGVTRLK
-195 NIRLYLPKFLGVTD
+195 NVRLYLPKFLGVTD

-224 TKNGGTYNYNRNN
+224 TLNGGTYNYNRNN

-247 VALDQTKNQGLVNE
+247 VALDQTEHNGKVENGG
-261 KKEIELTPAELN
+261 IELTPNELKV
-273 IRMTAEQ
+273 RMTAEQ
-280 VFFENR
+280 VYFENR

-291 SMNVGDQASVRLD
+291 SMNEGDQASVRLD
-304 IKVPNNVLNINQV
+304 IKVPNNVLNISQV
-317 TGIFNPAINPD
+317 TGIFNPAIDPD

-451 RDNQINVKNEY
+451 KNNQINVKNEY

-552 VPGDG
+552 APGDG

>member
-31 YDLNK
+31 YDLDK

-41 KLNTEGLG
+41 KLNTDGLG

-58 ALADII
+58 ALADIL

-106 DAPVLE
+106 DAPVLQ
-112 YKDVYEQLRDKGFPV
+112 YNDVYEQLRDAGIPV
-127 THGSTLPI
+127 TEGSTLPI
-135 PVGFEMHGSAEGNQ
+135 PADFEMHGSAEGNQ

-158 NDVKQVKTIDLQRSK
+158 KDVTEVKTIDLYKSK
-173 VALTLTEANHPAT
+173 VALTLTEANSRPE
-186 LNLGVTHLK
+186 LNLGVTRLK

-224 TKNGGTYNYNRNN
+224 KNGGIYNYNRNN

-247 VALDQTKNQGLVNE
+247 VALDQTIHNGKVENGS
-261 KKEIELTPAELN
+261 IELTPAELN

-291 SMNVGDQASVRLD
+291 SMKVDDQASVRLD
-304 IKVPNNVLNINQV
+304 IQVPNNVLNINQV
-317 TGIFNPAINPD
+317 TGKFNPAINPD
-328 NERIDVSNDLPDFL
+328 DERIDVSNDLPDFL

-442 LPDYLEVNL
+442 LPDYLEVDLKN
-451 RDNQINVKNEY
+451 NQINVKNEY

-547 AEAHV
+547 TEAHV
-552 VPGDG
+552 APGDG

>member
-31 YDLNK
+31 YDLDK

-106 DAPVLE
+106 NTPVLQ
-112 YKDVYEQLRDKGFPV
+112 YNDVFEQLRDAGIPV

-135 PVGFEMHGSAEGNQ
+135 PADFEMHGSAEGDQ
-149 KIDFSITDV
+149 EVDFKITDV
-158 NDVKQVKTIDLQRSK
+158 SDVKQVKTIDLQKSK
-173 VALTLTEANHPAT
+173 VALTLTEANQPAS
-186 LNLGVTHLK
+186 LNLGVTRLK
-195 NIRLYLPKFLGVTD
+195 NIRLYLPKILGVTD

-224 TKNGGTYNYNRNN
+224 KNGGTYNYNRNN

-247 VALDQTKNQGLVNE
+247 VALDQTTHNGMVENGS
-261 KKEIELTPAELN
+261 IELTPAELN

-280 VFFENR
+280 VVFENR

-291 SMNVGDQASVRLD
+291 SMNVGDEASVRLD
-304 IKVPNNVLNINQV
+304 IQLPNNVLNINQV
-317 TGIFNPAINPD
+317 TGKFNPAINPD

-390 KVVKLDKGVMEMGR
+390 KKVKLDKGVMEMGR

-428 TVKNTANI
+428 TVENVQNI

-547 AEAHV
+547 TEAHV
-552 VPGDG
+552 LPGDG

>member
-31 YDLNK
+31 YDLDK

-41 KLNTEGLG
+41 KLNTDGLG

-58 ALADII
+58 ALADIL

-106 DAPVLE
+106 NAPVLQ
-112 YKDVYEQLRDKGFPV
+112 YNDVFEQLRDAGIPV
-127 THGSTLPI
+127 TEGSTLPI
-135 PVGFEMHGSAEGNQ
+135 PADFEMHGSAEGDQ
-149 KIDFSITDV
+149 EVDFNITDV
-158 NDVKQVKTIDLQRSK
+158 SDVKQVKTIDLQKSK
-173 VALTLTEANHPAT
+173 VALTLTEANQPAS
-186 LNLGVTHLK
+186 LNLGVTRLK
-195 NIRLYLPKFLGVTD
+195 NIRLYLPKFLCVTD

-224 TKNGGTYNYNRNN
+224 TGNGGTYIYNRNN

-247 VALDQTKNQGLVNE
+247 VALDQTKNEGKVENGN
-261 KKEIELTPAELN
+261 IELKPNELN
-273 IRMTAEQ
+273 VRMTAEQ
-280 VFFENR
+280 VYFENR

-304 IKVPNNVLNINQV
+304 IKVPNNKLNISQV
-317 TGIFNPAINPD
+317 TGIFNPAIDPD

-342 QDKDVR
+342 QNKDVR

-442 LPDYLEVNL
+442 LPDYLEVDLKN
-451 RDNQINVKNEY
+451 NQINVKNEY

-534 DVDGNELPVEFNT
+534 DVDGNVVPVEFNT

-552 VPGDG
+552 APGDG

>member
-31 YDLNK
+31 YDLDK

-41 KLNTEGLG
+41 KLNTDGLG

-58 ALADII
+58 ALADIL

-106 DAPVLE
+106 NTPVLQ
-112 YKDVYEQLRDKGFPV
+112 YNDVYEQLRDAGIPV

-135 PVGFEMHGSAEGNQ
+135 PANFEMHGSAEGDQ
-149 KIDFSITDV
+149 EVDFKITDV
-158 NDVKQVKTIDLQRSK
+158 SDVKQVKTIDLQKSK
-173 VALTLTEANHPAT
+173 VALTLTEANQPAS
-186 LNLGVTHLK
+186 LNLGVTRLK
-195 NIRLYLPKFLGVTD
+195 NVRLYLPKFLGVTD

-224 TKNGGTYNYNRNN
+224 TLNGGTYIYNRNN

-247 VALDQTKNQGLVNE
+247 VVLDQTEHKGKVENGN
-261 KKEIELTPAELN
+261 IELTPAELN

-304 IKVPNNVLNINQV
+304 IKVPNNVLNISQV
-317 TGIFNPAINPD
+317 TGIFNPAIDPD

-342 QDKDVR
+342 QDKEVR

-442 LPDYLEVNL
+442 LPDYLEVDLKN
-451 RDNQINVKNEY
+451 NQINVKNEY

-534 DVDGNELPVEFNT
+534 DVDGNEVPVEFNT

-552 VPGDG
+552 APGDG

>member
-31 YDLNK
+31 YDLDK

-41 KLNTEGLG
+41 KLNTDGLG

-58 ALADII
+58 ALADIL

-106 DAPVLE
+106 NTPVLQ
-112 YKDVYEQLRDKGFPV
+112 YNDVYEQLRDAGIPV

-135 PVGFEMHGSAEGNQ
+135 PANFEMHGSAEGDQ
-149 KIDFSITDV
+149 EVDFKITDV
-158 NDVKQVKTIDLQRSK
+158 SDVKQVKTIDLQKSK
-173 VALTLTEANHPAT
+173 VALTLTEANQPAS
-186 LNLGVTHLK
+186 LNLGVTRLK
-195 NIRLYLPKFLGVTD
+195 NVRLYLPKFLGVTD
-209 VAPGWELKEGNVLVY
+209 VAPGWELQEGNVLVY
-224 TKNGGTYNYNRNN
+224 THNGGTYNYDRNK

-247 VALDQTKNQGLVNE
+247 VALDQTKNEGKVENGN
-261 KKEIELTPAELN
+261 IELKPYELN
-273 IRMTAEQ
+273 VRMTAEQ
-280 VFFENR
+280 VYFENR

-291 SMNVGDQASVRLD
+291 SMNEGDQASVRLD
-304 IKVPNNVLNINQV
+304 IKVPNNKLNISQV
-317 TGIFNPAINPD
+317 TGIFNPAIDPD

-342 QDKDVR
+342 QDKEVR

-442 LPDYLEVNL
+442 LPDYLEVDLKN
-451 RDNQINVKNEY
+451 NQINVKNEY

-552 VPGDG
+552 APGDG

>member
-31 YDLNK
+31 YDLDK

-41 KLNTEGLG
+41 KLNTDGLG

-58 ALADII
+58 ALADIL

-106 DAPVLE
+106 NTPVLQ
-112 YKDVYEQLRDKGFPV
+112 YNDVKEQLETVGVFVEKHKP
-127 THGSTLPI
+127 LPI
-135 PVGFEMHGSAEGNQ
+135 PANFEMHGSAEGDQ
-149 KIDFSITDV
+149 EVDFKITDV
-158 NDVKQVKTIDLQRSK
+158 SDVKQVKTIDLQKSK
-173 VALTLTEANHPAT
+173 VALTLTEANQPAS
-186 LNLGVTHLK
+186 LNLGVTRLK

-224 TKNGGTYNYNRNN
+224 TLNGGTYNYNRNN

-247 VALDQTKNQGLVNE
+247 VALDKTEHKGKVENGG
-261 KKEIELTPAELN
+261 IELTPNELN
-273 IRMTAEQ
+273 VRMTAEQ
-280 VFFENR
+280 VYFENR

-291 SMNVGDQASVRLD
+291 SMNEGDQASVRLD
-304 IKVPNNVLNINQV
+304 IKVPNNKLNISQV
-317 TGIFNPAINPD
+317 TGIFNPAIDPD

-342 QDKDVR
+342 QDKEVR

-442 LPDYLEVNL
+442 LPDYLEVDLKN
-451 RDNQINVKNEY
+451 NQINVKNEY

-534 DVDGNELPVEFNT
+534 DVDGNEVPVEFNT

-552 VPGDG
+552 APGDG

>member
-31 YDLNK
+31 YDLDK

-41 KLNTEGLG
+41 KLNTDGLG

-58 ALADII
+58 ALADIL

-106 DAPVLE
+106 NTPVLQ
-112 YKDVYEQLRDKGFPV
+112 YNDVYEQLRDAGIPV

-135 PVGFEMHGSAEGNQ
+135 PADFEMHGSAEGDQ
-149 KIDFSITDV
+149 EVDFKITDV
-158 NDVKQVKTIDLQRSK
+158 SDVKQVKTIDLQKSK
-173 VALTLTEANHPAT
+173 VALTLTEANQPAS
-186 LNLGVTHLK
+186 LNLGVTRLK

-224 TKNGGTYNYNRNN
+224 TLNGGIYNYNRNN

-247 VALDQTKNQGLVNE
+247 VALDQTENKGKVENGG
-261 KKEIELTPAELN
+261 IELTPNELN
-273 IRMTAEQ
+273 VTMTAEQ

-304 IKVPNNVLNINQV
+304 IKVPNNVLNISQV
-317 TGIFNPAINPD
+317 TGIFNPAIDPD

-342 QDKDVR
+342 QDKEVR

-442 LPDYLEVNL
+442 LPDYLEVDLKN
-451 RDNQINVKNEY
+451 NQINVKNEY

-552 VPGDG
+552 APGDG